1 MDRMGFFSKLFKKKK
16 KDDAPKAAGAK
27 ESAAAPVAKEE
38 PLPTE
43 PVPRAIALARK
54 ANNDNVAAGKY
65 DDKRAGMYAAAIDA
79 VEASEA
85 PEDAKIVE
93 LSQIRGGM
101 TRGAIAV
108 ANSAPA
114 Q

>member
-1 MDRMGFFSKLFKKKK
+1 MGFFSKLFKKKK
-16 KDDAPKAAGAK
+16 KDDAPADGAPKDAKAP
-27 ESAAAPVAKEE
+27 AAAPVEKEE

-54 ANNDNVAAGKY
+54 ANKENVAAGKY
-65 DDKRAGMYAAAIDA
+65 DEKRAGMYAASIDA
-79 VEASEA
+79 VEASDA